1 MKKTDSKANR
11 EAYAKLS
18 SLYKEWIQQCR
29 SIVGANTIASYKASL
44 KLFFLEY
51 LAKVKHIVS
60 ETFTLEDA
68 LSRDQIT
75 GWEKWLANERGNK
88 PQSINI
94 RRSNLIAFLEYI
106 STKDLM
112 YVQYYTAAK
121 NIHCLKAI
129 PVKTHSLTDQALE
142 LIINMPDVHTKA
154 GLRDTVLMGLLYATA
169 GRLNEA
175 LSIHIEDL
183 CLSKNG
189 EGESYVTLLGK
200 GNKYRSMPLDK
211 SIVEQLRLYISR
223 IHGPS
228 PNPKDYLFFSSYKG
242 IKAKLSERAISKR
255 LKAYAAEAHKL
266 NPDVPLDFHSHQFRH
281 TRATNWIK
289 EGHQLPVVSKL
300 LGHENIETTMHYL
313 DITMEMMADAARQ
326 LKSPEAKNIRQ
337 EWTDEDVEQLFN
349 F

>member
-29 SIVGANTIASYKASL
+29 SIVVANTIASYKASL

-51 LAKVKHIVS
+51 LAKVKHIIS

-75 GWEKWLANERGNK
+75 GWEKWFANERGNK

-129 PVKTHSLTDQALE
+129 PVKTHSLNDKALE
-142 LIINMPDVHTKA
+142 LIINMPDVHTK
-154 GLRDTVLMGLLYATA
+154 TGLLDILFPESSRTPGMDGCQLIAVTYLIKATILDVELA
-169 GRLNEA
+169 HHLCHRIMGFVSNTFRGFLTGWCHAA
-175 LSIHIEDL
+175 LSSLI
-183 CLSKNG
+183 
-189 EGESYVTLLGK
+189 
-200 GNKYRSMPLDK
+200 
-211 SIVEQLRLYISR
+211 
-223 IHGPS
+223 
-228 PNPKDYLFFSSYKG
+228 
-242 IKAKLSERAISKR
+242 
-255 LKAYAAEAHKL
+255 YAARL
-266 NPDVPLDFHSHQFRH
+266 RFGIGILLIPFPFVI
-281 TRATNWIK
+281 IK
-289 EGHQLPVVSKL
+289 RKG
-300 LGHENIETTMHYL
+300 
-313 DITMEMMADAARQ
+313 R
-326 LKSPEAKNIRQ
+326 RR
-337 EWTDEDVEQLFN
+337 
-349 F
+349 

>member
-11 EAYAKLS
+11 DAYAKLS

-175 LSIHIEDL
+175 
-183 CLSKNG
+183 
-189 EGESYVTLLGK
+189 
-200 GNKYRSMPLDK
+200 
-211 SIVEQLRLYISR
+211 
-223 IHGPS
+223 
-228 PNPKDYLFFSSYKG
+228 
-242 IKAKLSERAISKR
+242 
-255 LKAYAAEAHKL
+255 
-266 NPDVPLDFHSHQFRH
+266 
-281 TRATNWIK
+281 
-289 EGHQLPVVSKL
+289 
-300 LGHENIETTMHYL
+300 
-313 DITMEMMADAARQ
+313 
-326 LKSPEAKNIRQ
+326 
-337 EWTDEDVEQLFN
+337 
-349 F
+349 

>member
-11 EAYAKLS
+11 ETYAKLS

-44 KLFFLEY
+44 KLFFIEY
-51 LAKVKHIVS
+51 LAKAKHIVS
-60 ETFTLEDA
+60 ESFTLDNA
-68 LSRDQIT
+68 LSRNQIME
-75 GWEKWLANERGNK
+75 WEKWLADERGNK

-94 RRSNLIAFLEYI
+94 RRSNLVAFLEYI
-106 STKDLM
+106 STKDII
-112 YVQYYTAAK
+112 YVQYYAAAK
-121 NIHCLKAI
+121 NIHCLKTVPI
-129 PVKTHSLTDQALE
+129 KTCSLTDQVLE
-142 LIINMPDVHTKA
+142 LIINMPDVHTKT

-183 CLSKNG
+183 CLCKNG

-211 SIVEQLRLYISR
+211 SVVEQLRLYISR
-223 IHGPS
+223 VHGPS
-228 PNPKDYLFFSSYKG
+228 PNPKDYLFFSTYKG

-266 NPDVPLDFHSHQFRH
+266 NPDVPLDFHSHQLRH

-313 DITMEMMADAARQ
+313 DITMEMMVEAASQ
-326 LKSPEAKNIRQ
+326 SKTPEAKNIQQ
-337 EWTDEDVEQLFN
+337 EWTDDEIEQLFN